1 MFQKSNRLIALL
13 LAVALVF
20 TGCGA
25 ATGASS
31 ASSSS
36 AAASSAA
43 QSSAQSAQAQFPVT
57 VTDALGRTVTVTA
70 EPQRIVSGYYIT
82 SSLLIAL
89 GLQDKTVGIEAK
101 ADTRPI
107 YALAAPEML
116 KLPNVGTAKEF
127 DLEGCAA
134 LKPDLV
140 ILPVKLKESVAALE
154 QLGVTVVAVNPE
166 NVEQLYA
173 AIEMIGAATGTAER
187 AQQLV
192 DFSQERYA
200 MLAELA
206 KLEKKPRVYLGG
218 NASLLSTAGAKM
230 YQNSVIEAAGGV
242 NVAAELED
250 SYWAE
255 VSYEQLLAWNPE
267 VIVIAPGA
275 DYTAAEVLADPQ
287 LAGVEAVTNGAVY
300 QMPQTVEAWDSP
312 VPSTVLGSLWLASV
326 LHPQQYKPEQFIND
340 TAAYYNAFCGVAINP
355 SLLG

>member
-1 MFQKSNRLIALL
+1 MFTKSNRLIALL
-13 LAVALVF
+13 LAVMLVL

-25 ATGASS
+25 STVD
-31 ASSSS
+31 SSSM
-36 AAASSAA
+36 AASSVA
-43 QSSAQSAQAQFPVT
+43 QSSSQPAAAQFPAT
-57 VTDALGRTVTVTA
+57 ITDALGRTVTLEA
-70 EPQRIVSGYYIT
+70 QPESIVSGYYIT
-82 SSLLIAL
+82 SSMLIAL
-89 GLQDKTVGIEAK
+89 GLQDKVVGIEAK

-116 KLPNVGTAKEF
+116 ELPNVGTAKEF

-154 QLGVTVVAVNPE
+154 QLGITVLAVNPE

-173 AIEMIGAATGTAER
+173 TIEMIGTATGTSAR

-192 DFSQERYA
+192 DFSKGRYTLLETLANQE
-200 MLAELA
+200 
-206 KLEKKPRVYLGG
+206 EKPSVYLGG

-255 VSYEQLLAWNPE
+255 VSYEQLLAWNPD
-267 VIVIAPGA
+267 VIVLAPGA
-275 DYTAAEVLADPQ
+275 TYTVEDVLTDPQ
-287 LAGVEAVTNGAVY
+287 LAGVKAVTTGSVY
-300 QMPQTVEAWDSP
+300 QMPQAVEAWDSP

-326 LHPQQYKPEQFIND
+326 LHPQQYKPEQFVND
-340 TAAYYNAFCGVAINP
+340 TAAYYDEFCGISISK